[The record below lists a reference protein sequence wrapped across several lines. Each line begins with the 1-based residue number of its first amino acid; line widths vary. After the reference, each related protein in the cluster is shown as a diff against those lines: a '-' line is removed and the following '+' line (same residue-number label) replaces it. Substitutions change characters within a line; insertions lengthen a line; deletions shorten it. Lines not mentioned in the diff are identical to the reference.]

1 MARRKR
7 TPRAKNK
14 ITGSTDGALVPLTPD
29 PFPDAPAQVQRVKVV
44 TVARSTL
51 FTAELEAVIEIIA
64 RERVRQAMMDRLG
77 RRLLSGPSQVTTEFL
92 HGDD

>member
-1 MARRKR
+1 MTRRKR

-14 ITGSTDGALVPLTPD
+14 ITGSTDGALIPIGPD
-29 PFPDAPAQVQRVKVV
+29 PFPDAPAQVQRVKVI

-64 RERVRQAMMDRLG
+64 RERVRQSMMDRLG
-77 RRLLSGPSQVTTEFL
+77 RRLLSGPTQAMAEVPRA
-92 HGDD
+92 DN